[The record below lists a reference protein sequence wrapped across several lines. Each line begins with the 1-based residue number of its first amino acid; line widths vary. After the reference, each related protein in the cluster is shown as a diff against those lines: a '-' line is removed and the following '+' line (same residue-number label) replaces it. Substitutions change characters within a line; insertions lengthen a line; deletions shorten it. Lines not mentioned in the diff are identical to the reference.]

1 MKRKN
6 YMLKF
11 ALTIMVFIIPILI
24 IVNLI
29 AIIINVANAKDLK
42 DTILT
47 SLCIFGFGIGLSF
60 VITLIVGYVTYIID
74 KSDILKNNENTITT
88 GRLIIK
94 KDYIII
100 IKAKRFLFLYSF
112 VIYTKPWKRLSLL
125 TYYFYNRDELINFIK
140 ENNYFIKYIRKE
152 DLIELGIDEASC

>member
-94 KDYIII
+94 KDYIIR

-125 TYYFYNRDELINFIK
+125 TYYFYNKDELINFIK

>member
-1 MKRKN
+1 
-6 YMLKF
+6 MLKF

-94 KDYIII
+94 KDYIIR

-125 TYYFYNRDELINFIK
+125 TYYFYNKDELINFIN
-140 ENNYFIKYIRKE
+140 ENNYFIQYIRKE

>member
-6 YMLKF
+6 YRLKF

-29 AIIINVANAKDLK
+29 AIIINVASAKDLK

-47 SLCIFGFGIGLSF
+47 SLCIFGFSIGLSF

-94 KDYIII
+94 KDYIIK

-112 VIYTKPWKRLSLL
+112 VIYTKPWKRLSML
-125 TYYFYNRDELINFIK
+125 TYYFYNKDEIINFIK
-140 ENNYFIKYIRKE
+140 ENNYFIQYIRKE
-152 DLIELGIDEASC
+152 DLIELGIDETSC

>member
-94 KDYIII
+94 KDYIIR

-125 TYYFYNRDELINFIK
+125 TYYFYNKDELINFIN
-140 ENNYFIKYIRKE
+140 ENNYFIQYIRKE

>member
-29 AIIINVANAKDLK
+29 AIIINVASAKDLK

-47 SLCIFGFGIGLSF
+47 SLCIFGFSIGYHLS
-60 VITLIVGYVTYIID
+60 
-74 KSDILKNNENTITT
+74 
-88 GRLIIK
+88 
-94 KDYIII
+94 
-100 IKAKRFLFLYSF
+100 
-112 VIYTKPWKRLSLL
+112 
-125 TYYFYNRDELINFIK
+125 
-140 ENNYFIKYIRKE
+140 
-152 DLIELGIDEASC
+152 